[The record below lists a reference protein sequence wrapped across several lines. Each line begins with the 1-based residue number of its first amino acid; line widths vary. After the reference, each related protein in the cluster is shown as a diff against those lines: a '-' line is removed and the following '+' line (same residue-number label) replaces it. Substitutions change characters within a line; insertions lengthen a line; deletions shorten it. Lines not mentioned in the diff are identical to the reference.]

1 MGIGLILFLFASWSP
16 ISGNMSVLFRS
27 SSGSTKQNHRLTK
40 KEDMYRSGTNIRKE
54 CSLESLRLTVFYCLN
69 ILRRGLGINT
79 GMLQYLIKNC
89 LFFTTVNFHIFWSS
103 NPSGFGSGTGSGSA
117 TKPMRIHYT
126 ARNSR
131 HSQVFLY
138 IISPPL
144 ISSSMSRLAIL
155 DSRLCIRDTAGPGLG
170 VLEFTPLQPLP

>member
-1 MGIGLILFLFASWSP
+1 MGIGLILFLFASRSP
-16 ISGNMSVLFRS
+16 ISGNMSVLFRF
-27 SSGSTKQNHRLTK
+27 SSGSTKQNHSLTK
-40 KEDMYRSGTNIRKE
+40 KEEMYRTGTNMRKE

-69 ILRRGLGINT
+69 ILRRGLAIN
-79 GMLQYLIKNC
+79 MLQYLIKNC

-131 HSQVFLY
+131 LSQVFY
-138 IISPPL
+138 I
-144 ISSSMSRLAIL
+144 
-155 DSRLCIRDTAGPGLG
+155 
-170 VLEFTPLQPLP
+170 